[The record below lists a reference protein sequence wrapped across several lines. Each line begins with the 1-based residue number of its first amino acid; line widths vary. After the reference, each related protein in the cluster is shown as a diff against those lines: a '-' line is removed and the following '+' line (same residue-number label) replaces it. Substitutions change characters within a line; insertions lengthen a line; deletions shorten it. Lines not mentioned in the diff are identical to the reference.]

1 MKHLA
6 YFRSVAATERRGYSD
21 LLI

>member
-6 YFRSVAATERRGYSD
+6 YFRSVAATERHGYSD